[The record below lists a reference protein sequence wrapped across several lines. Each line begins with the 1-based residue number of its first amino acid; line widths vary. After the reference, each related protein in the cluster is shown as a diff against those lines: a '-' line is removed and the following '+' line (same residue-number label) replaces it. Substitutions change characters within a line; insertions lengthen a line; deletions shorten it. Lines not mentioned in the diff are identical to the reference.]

1 MLPIYHRR
9 QPEWKEPAVNGLRE
23 AKRALREE
31 VLARRE
37 AIDATAREAMSKTIL
52 DRIAALDAF
61 DAATTVLA
69 YAGFG
74 AELQTDGFMHTVLGR
89 GKTLILPRV
98 EGGALGLYAV
108 QDLQRELVP
117 GTWGIRQPDP
127 QTCERVEPSRV
138 DFVLAPGVAFDAR
151 GGRLGYGGGFYDRL
165 LSGLHPRPALV
176 AGAFEIQ
183 VVERVPVDE
192 TDVRV
197 DEVVTERQGY
207 RAQTRE

>member
-1 MLPIYHRR
+1 M
-9 QPEWKEPAVNGLRE
+9 NGLKE
-23 AKRALREE
+23 AKQALRAE
-31 VLARRE
+31 VLARRD
-37 AIDATAREAMSKTIL
+37 AIDDDARVAMSEVIL

-61 DAATTVLA
+61 GAATTVLA

-74 AELQTDGFMHTVLGR
+74 SELETDSFMHAVLER

-98 EGGALGLYAV
+98 EGEELGLYAV
-108 QDLQRELVP
+108 EDLQRELVP

-127 QTCERVEPSRV
+127 ETCERVEPSRV

-151 GGRLGYGGGFYDRL
+151 GGRLGYGAGFYDRL
-165 LSGLHPRPALV
+165 LSSMNPRPALV

-197 DEVVTERQGY
+197 DMIVTERQSY